1 MAWPKGH
8 GIFQDP
14 EKSLHHPYVL
24 WAFWATSPCWK
35 SCQSWTGSTG
45 GCEPQRMLH
54 PVWLSIPFY
63 FC

>member
-24 WAFWATSPCWK
+24 WAFWATSPCWV
-35 SCQSWTGSTG
+35 CQSWTSSTG

-54 PVWLSIPFY
+54 PFWLSIPFY